1 MLEVYGP
8 TAVSHL
14 RGSMM
19 PANDSNNST
28 GPVPKPEPAPRHY
41 RSGGHRAND
50 GSRPGPRSLARRAGR
65 TRRQYLTAAAVALAL
80 VGAGVYAGVQAALPV
95 DPPAAAATPPA
106 PVTDAGRTVPPA
118 SDLPATASPTTASPA
133 AGAVSAAAGKPAE
146 IPAVPAVA
154 VPAIDPELDSQI
166 NGIIAA
172 NSAYALGVSLIDV
185 SDGVVHGYG
194 IQDKFVAAST
204 AKILA
209 ASAYYHLVETG
220 RASLTA
226 PMGNSTAGTQI
237 RRMVQQSNN
246 DSWALILRA
255 VGARGIT
262 DYAASIGITYD
273 RTVNLLTPAEM
284 ARTLQLLYTGQL
296 LNARNTAQLLSYMQ
310 NTNFETL
317 IPPAVPPGVGVH
329 HKYGLLFGNLHD
341 AAVLDKDG
349 RAFVF
354 VVYTRGRNYSDMGPR
369 TQIIQQLTRTV
380 TAALF

>member
-1 MLEVYGP
+1 
-8 TAVSHL
+8 
-14 RGSMM
+14 MM
-19 PANDSNNST
+19 PANDANNSP
-28 GPVPKPEPAPRHY
+28 GPVRKPEPAPRHY
-41 RSGGHRAND
+41 RSGGHRADD
-50 GSRPGPRSLARRAGR
+50 GARPGPRAFARREGR
-65 TRRQYLTAAAVALAL
+65 IRRQYLTAAAVALAI
-80 VGAGVYAGVQAALPV
+80 VAAGVYAGVQAALPI
-95 DPPAAAATPPA
+95 DPPAAAATPTA
-106 PVTDAGRTVPPA
+106 PVSDAGQTVPPA
-118 SDLPATASPTTASPA
+118 SDLPATASPAAASPA
-133 AGAVSAAAGKPAE
+133 AATVSAAAAKPAE
-146 IPAVPAVA
+146 VPPVAAAA

-166 NGIIAA
+166 NEIIAA
-172 NSAYALGVSLIDV
+172 NSAYALGVCLIDV

-194 IQDKFVAAST
+194 AQGNFVAAST

-209 ASAYYHLVETG
+209 ASAFYHLVETG

-226 PMGNSTAGTQI
+226 PMGASTAGAQI
-237 RRMVQQSNN
+237 RQMVQQSNN

-255 VGARGIT
+255 VGQRGIT
-262 DYAASIGITYD
+262 DYAASIGIIYD
-273 RTVNLLTPAEM
+273 GTVNLLTPAEM

-354 VVYTRGRNYSDMGPR
+354 VVYTRGKNYSDMGPR

-380 TAALF
+380 TASLF

>member
-1 MLEVYGP
+1 
-8 TAVSHL
+8 
-14 RGSMM
+14 MM

-28 GPVPKPEPAPRHY
+28 GPLRKPEPAPRHY

-50 GSRPGPRSLARRAGR
+50 GSKPGPRSLARREGR
-65 TRRQYLTAAAVALAL
+65 IRRQNLTAAAVALAL
-80 VGAGVYAGVQAALPV
+80 VAAGVYAGVQAALPV
-95 DPPAAAATPPA
+95 DPPAAAATPTEPA
-106 PVTDAGRTVPPA
+106 ADAGRSVPPA
-118 SDLPATASPTTASPA
+118 SDLPATASPGTASPA

-146 IPAVPAVA
+146 VAAVPAVA

-166 NGIIAA
+166 NEIIAA

-194 IQDKFVAAST
+194 AQDKFVAAST

-255 VGARGIT
+255 VGQRGIT

-296 LNARNTAQLLSYMQ
+296 LNARNSAQLLSYMQ

>member
-1 MLEVYGP
+1 V
-8 TAVSHL
+8 
-14 RGSMM
+14 
-19 PANDSNNST
+19 
-28 GPVPKPEPAPRHY
+28 
-41 RSGGHRAND
+41 
-50 GSRPGPRSLARRAGR
+50 AG
-65 TRRQYLTAAAVALAL
+65 T
-80 VGAGVYAGVQAALPV
+80 
-95 DPPAAAATPPA
+95 
-106 PVTDAGRTVPPA
+106 
-118 SDLPATASPTTASPA
+118 
-133 AGAVSAAAGKPAE
+133 VSAAAGKPAE
-146 IPAVPAVA
+146 LPAVPAVA

-166 NGIIAA
+166 NGIIKA

-194 IQDKFVAAST
+194 AQGKFVAAST

-226 PMGNSTAGTQI
+226 RMGASTAGAQI
-237 RRMVQQSNN
+237 RQMVQQSNN

-255 VGARGIT
+255 VGQRGIT
-262 DYAASIGITYD
+262 EYAASIGITYD

-329 HKYGLLFGNLHD
+329 HKYGLLFGNL
-341 AAVLDKDG
+341 
-349 RAFVF
+349 
-354 VVYTRGRNYSDMGPR
+354 
-369 TQIIQQLTRTV
+369 LTRPSWTR
-380 TAALF
+380 TAGPSCSSCTPGARITPIWAPAPRSFSSSPGL

>member
-1 MLEVYGP
+1 
-8 TAVSHL
+8 
-14 RGSMM
+14 M

-28 GPVPKPEPAPRHY
+28 GPVPKPAPRHY
-41 RSGGHRAND
+41 RSGGHRVND
-50 GSRPGPRSLARRAGR
+50 GSRPGPRSLARREGR
-65 TRRQYLTAAAVALAL
+65 ARRQYLTAAAVALAL
-80 VGAGVYAGVQAALPV
+80 VAAGVYAGVQAALPV
-95 DPPAAAATPPA
+95 DPPAAAATPTA

-118 SDLPATASPTTASPA
+118 SDLPATPSPV
-133 AGAVSAAAGKPAE
+133 AGTVSAAAGKPAE
-146 IPAVPAVA
+146 LPAVPAVA
-154 VPAIDPELDSQI
+154 VPAIDPELESQI

-262 DYAASIGITYD
+262 DYAASIGISYD

-296 LNARNTAQLLSYMQ
+296 LDARNTAQLLSYMQ